1 MVGVKEFIGVEMV
14 GVKEWGEDQ
23 NQNRAE
29 AAADGEDQCQCGA
42 SEGIACALAK
52 ISVRVRI
59 RIRIRIRV
67 RVRIRFGA
75 DQRVSAN
82 QSRSSLRRHRTSFY
96 PYAMGLINRDDP
108 GIAPGP
114 HPVASCVNYIG
125 DLQISQTLP
134 LYYSSYVKWGLSGG
148 SQGRRREIA

>member
-1 MVGVKEFIGVEMV
+1 MVGVKEFIGRDGWCE
-14 GVKEWGEDQ
+14 EWGEDQ

-52 ISVRVRI
+52 ISVRVRV
-59 RIRIRIRV
+59 RIRIRV

-96 PYAMGLINRDDP
+96 PYAMGLMNCDDP

-114 HPVASCVNYIG
+114 HPVANCVNYIG
-125 DLQISQTLP
+125 DLLNPQTLP